1 MIWHRISLIRYMDTY
16 QPSFFDEADRLA
28 KLTRLKDPL
37 VELKRHIDF
46 EIFRPKLAE
55 VFTKERKS
63 AAGRKAYDVV
73 FMFMILILQ
82 RLYNLSDEQTEF
94 QINDR
99 HSFQRFLGL
108 RLGGTVPDFSTVWTF
123 REALTKAGA
132 IKPLFDTFGSTLE
145 KQGVIT
151 NAGTIVDASFVE
163 VPRQR
168 NTREEN
174 EIIKEGQ
181 VPTAWEKQPKK
192 LAQKDTDARW
202 TKKNEETFYG
212 YKNHVRADLE
222 SVIITDYTVTDASVH
237 DSQELPNLV
246 NEEKLADV
254 LFADSA
260 YKSVQT
266 DQRLDD
272 LGIENFIH
280 EKGARNKPLNQ
291 LHKELNRMKS
301 QIRCKIEHI
310 FGCVE
315 NSMGGPEQEYIGLA
329 RNSTG
334 IGLSNLA
341 YNFLRYTQLKKMGRV
356 PAMV

>member
-1 MIWHRISLIRYMDTY
+1 MDIY

-46 EIFRPKLAE
+46 ELFRPQLAE

-73 FMFMILILQ
+73 FMFKILILQ
-82 RLYNLSDEQTEF
+82 RLYNLSDEQAEY

-108 RLGGTVPDFSTVWTF
+108 RLGTSVPDFSTVWLF
-123 REALTKAGA
+123 REALTKAEV
-132 IKPLFDTFGSTLE
+132 IKPLFDTFGATLE
-145 KQGVIT
+145 KHGVIT
-151 NAGTIVDASFVE
+151 KVGTIVDASFVE

-168 NTREEN
+168 NTKEEN
-174 EIIKEGQ
+174 EMIKDGK
-181 VPTAWEKQPKK
+181 VPPEWTEKPRK
-192 LAQKDTDARW
+192 LCQKDTEARW
-202 TKKNEETFYG
+202 TKKNKETFYG
-212 YKNHVRADLE
+212 YKNHVRADAE
-222 SVIITDYTVTDASVH
+222 HVIITDYTVSDAAVH

-246 NEEKLADV
+246 NIEKSASV

-260 YKSVQT
+260 YKSAKT
-266 DQRLDD
+266 DQTLTD
-272 LGIENFIH
+272 LGIENCVH
-280 EKGARNKPLNQ
+280 EKGARNRPLNEIQ
-291 LHKELNRMKS
+291 KELNRLKS

-329 RNSTG
+329 RNTTG

-341 YNFLRYTQLKKMGRV
+341 YNFLRYVQLVKLGRV
-356 PAMV
+356 PAMAKCA